1 MTVAGLTVVG
11 PRIAAAVLLSTAL
24 YTLVPGHLTHAEAP
38 ASTSRYAA
46 DGVYR
51 ARHPFQST
59 DRTGEFCFVSVSHF
73 ATGGGRGAGG
83 RVLGAGEVEAF
94 VCQERPTRSSL
105 RQEQFRRMSPA
116 TASLPAISARAS
128 LSNGTGDSFVVPS
141 CEERGRK
148 GGKVANLPRAGAK
161 QGKTKTARSPFKA
174 HRATSRFSPT
184 TYSPK
189 KKIDLQK
196 KRILFSSNRDNNN
209 NTTVML
215 NPISNYFKEH

>member
-73 ATGGGRGAGG
+73 ATGGGRGEGG

-116 TASLPAISARAS
+116 TASLPAVPARAS
-128 LSNGTGDSFVVPS
+128 LSNGTRVSFAVPS

-148 GGKVANLPRAGAK
+148 GAKVANLPRAGAK
-161 QGKTKTARSPFKA
+161 REKQKLRGRLLRRIARP
-174 HRATSRFSPT
+174 RASLQLLTHQ
-184 TYSPK
+184 K
-189 KKIDLQK
+189 KKSTSK
-196 KRILFSSNRDNNN
+196 KNASSFHQTA
-209 NTTVML
+209 TTTTTQQ
-215 NPISNYFKEH
+215 